1 MSARRARKRP
11 VIFVL
16 AGVNG
21 AGKSSVGG
29 ALLQEHGLTWF
40 NPDTFSRELAARS
53 GMSKDI
59 ADSDA
64 WAYGKARLE
73 AAIVNAT
80 DFAFE
85 TTLGGSTIAGLIDQA
100 AATHDVIMIFYGLDS
115 VERHIERVKLRVRH
129 GGHDSPEAR
138 IRKRWASA
146 RQNLIA
152 LLPRLAQLQ
161 VFDNSQEAAPGA
173 DIPDPVLVLEMKD
186 GRALHP
192 KRDDV
197 VALQATPEWAKPI
210 IEAAFRCDES
220 NDGTSESGLLP
231 DPHR

>member
-11 VIFVL
+11 LIVVL

-29 ALLQEHGLTWF
+29 AMLQEQGLTWF
-40 NPDTFSRELAARS
+40 NPDAFSRELMARS
-53 GMSKDI
+53 AVSKDI
-59 ADSDA
+59 ADGEA

-73 AAIVNAT
+73 AAIAGGT

-85 TTLGGSTIAGLIDQA
+85 TTLGGHTIARLIGET
-100 AATHDVIMIFYGLDS
+100 AATHDVIMIFCGLDS

-129 GGHDSPEAR
+129 GGHDIPEER
-138 IRKRWASA
+138 IRTRWASA

-173 DIPDPVLVLEMKD
+173 DIPEPVLVLEMKD
-186 GRALHP
+186 GRVRYP
-192 KRDDV
+192 GRDDV
-197 VALQATPEWAKPI
+197 EALQATPEWAKPI
-210 IEAAFRCDES
+210 VEAAFRGDES
-220 NDGTSESGLLP
+220 NDGTP
-231 DPHR
+231 RA